1 MRLTVKLFARARDL
15 AGSETVIIEVPEL
28 TTVAQF
34 RQALIEQLPVLAP
47 LGASLHVAIGNDY
60 ASDDTMLSPHDELAC
75 FPPVSG
81 G

>member
-1 MRLTVKLFARARDL
+1 VRLTVKLFARARDL

-34 RQALIEQLPVLAP
+34 RLALVEQHPVLAP
-47 LGASLHVAIGNDY
+47 LGESLHVAVGNDY
-60 ASDDTMLSPHDELAC
+60 ASDDRVLSPHDDLAC